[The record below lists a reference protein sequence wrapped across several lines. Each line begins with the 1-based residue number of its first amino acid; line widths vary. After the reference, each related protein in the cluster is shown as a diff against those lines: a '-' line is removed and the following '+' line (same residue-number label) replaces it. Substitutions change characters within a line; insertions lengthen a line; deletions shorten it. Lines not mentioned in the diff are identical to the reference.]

1 MSILMTHNSNL
12 ASNRT
17 HHSPLTTHHFLKSFF
32 LVAFLFLVSFAGIA
46 QKAEHVVLITID
58 GFRPDY
64 YLDRSWKTTNLAQ
77 MMKDGVHANGVNSV
91 FPSMTYPSHTSIIT
105 GVRPAKH
112 GIYFNN
118 MFEPTGSTGKIY
130 WEDSSIKVP
139 TLWTAAKAKGLKTAA
154 LMWPVSAGAPVNF
167 NFSDVGSM
175 GEANREQR
183 AVPSGIVAELK
194 KNLFN
199 DSPRIE
205 YGKDRNIAN
214 IAAYV
219 IKKDKPNLMTIHFF
233 GVDHYSHM
241 EGREGPA
248 VRAAIAHADS
258 SVAVVID
265 ALKSAGIWDKTVFIV
280 TGDHGFMDVTT
291 SVNPNIW
298 LIKEGLITDVKKDEW
313 KAQFYSVSGSGYL
326 YLKDK
331 NDTKTATQVLNMLNN
346 LPAEEK
352 KLFRIID
359 RKQLDKAGANPE
371 VAFAITAENGASLGN
386 AMTGD
391 AVKPRTKGGAHG
403 HFPDFR
409 EIRTGFVAVGPGIR
423 KNSVIEEMNVID
435 IAPYISQVL
444 GLSMPGV
451 EGKVPKALAGK

>member
-1 MSILMTHNSNL
+1 LKRLYLFTILL
-12 ASNRT
+12 FAS
-17 HHSPLTTHHFLKSFF
+17 LIGF
-32 LVAFLFLVSFAGIA
+32 A
-46 QKAEHVVLITID
+46 QKVEHVILVTID

-64 YLDRSWKTTNLAQ
+64 YLDPSWKTPTLAQ
-77 MMKDGVHANGVNSV
+77 MLKDGVHANGVNSV
-91 FPSMTYPSHTSIIT
+91 FPSMTYPSHTSIVT

-112 GIYFNN
+112 GIYFNS
-118 MFEPTGSTGKIY
+118 MFEPNGSTGKIY
-130 WEDSSIKVP
+130 YEDSSIKVP

-154 LMWPVSAGAPVNF
+154 LMWPVSVGAPVNF

-175 GEANREQR
+175 GEKIREER
-183 AVPSGIVAELK
+183 AVPTGIVAELK

-214 IAAYV
+214 IAAYI
-219 IKKDKPNLMTIHFF
+219 IKKDKPNLMTMHFF
-233 GVDHYSHM
+233 GVDHYSHQ

-248 VRAAIAHADS
+248 VSAAIAHADS
-258 SVAVVID
+258 SLAIVID
-265 ALKSAGIWDKTVFIV
+265 AIKSAGIWDKTVFIV

-291 SVNPNIW
+291 SVSPNIW
-298 LIKEGLITDVKKDEW
+298 LIKNGFITDVKKDEW

-331 NDTKTATQVLNMLNN
+331 NDKKTATEVLTMLNN

-352 KLFRIID
+352 KFFKIID

-391 AVKPRTKGGAHG
+391 AVKSRNKGGAHG

-409 EIRTGFVAVGPGIR
+409 EIRTGFVAVGPGI
-423 KNSVIEEMNVID
+423 KKGSVIQEMNVID
-435 IAPYISQVL
+435 IAPYISKLL
-444 GLSMPGV
+444 GLSLPGV
-451 EGKVPKALAGK
+451 EGKIPAALNGK

>member
-1 MSILMTHNSNL
+1 MFT
-12 ASNRT
+12 
-17 HHSPLTTHHFLKSFF
+17 FL
-32 LVAFLFLVSFAGIA
+32 LVASLTGFA
-46 QKAEHVVLITID
+46 QKVEHVILITID

-64 YLDRSWKTTNLAQ
+64 YLDPSWKTPTLAQ
-77 MMKDGVHANGVNSV
+77 MLKDGVHAIGVNSV

-112 GIYFNN
+112 GIYFNG
-118 MFEPTGSTGKIY
+118 MFEPNGSTGKIY

-139 TLWTAAKAKGLKTAA
+139 TFWTAAKAKGLKTAA

-175 GEANREQR
+175 GEKNREER

-219 IKKDKPNLMTIHFF
+219 IKKDKPNVMTIHFF
-233 GVDHYSHM
+233 GVDHYSHQ
-241 EGREGPA
+241 EGRVGPA
-248 VRAAIAHADS
+248 VSAAIAHADS
-258 SVAVVID
+258 SLAIVID
-265 ALKSAGIWDKTVFIV
+265 AIKSAGIWDKTVFIV

-291 SVNPNIW
+291 SVSPNIW
-298 LIKEGLITDVKKDEW
+298 LIKSGFITDVKKDEW

-331 NDTKTATQVLNMLNN
+331 NDKKTAAEVMSMLNN
-346 LPAEEK
+346 LPEEEK
-352 KLFRIID
+352 KFFRIID
-359 RKQLDKAGANPE
+359 RKQLDKVGANPE
-371 VAFAITAENGASLGN
+371 CAFAISAMNGASLGN

-391 AVKPRTKGGAHG
+391 AVKPRNKGGAHG

-409 EIRTGFVAVGPGIR
+409 EIRTGFVAVGPGI
-423 KNSVIEEMNVID
+423 KKGSTIQEMNLID
-435 IAPYISQVL
+435 IAPYVAKLL
-444 GLSMPGV
+444 GLSMPDV
-451 EGKVPKALAGK
+451 EGKIPAVLNGK

>member
-1 MSILMTHNSNL
+1 LRTTCLLTFFLL
-12 ASNRT
+12 AS
-17 HHSPLTTHHFLKSFF
+17 FF
-32 LVAFLFLVSFAGIA
+32 GIA
-46 QKAEHVVLITID
+46 QKAEHVILITID

-64 YLDRSWKTTNLAQ
+64 YLDPSWKTTNITELL
-77 MMKDGVHANGVNSV
+77 KNGVHANGVNSA

-112 GIYFNN
+112 GIYYNG
-118 MFEPTGSTGKIY
+118 MFEPNGSTGKIY

-139 TLWTAAKAKGLKTAA
+139 TIWTAAKAKGLKTAA
-154 LMWPVSAGAPVNF
+154 LMWPVSAGAPANY
-167 NFSDVGSM
+167 NISDVGSM
-175 GEANREQR
+175 GETNREQR
-183 AVPSGIVAELK
+183 ATPSGIVAELK

-199 DSPRIE
+199 DSPRID
-205 YGKDRNIAN
+205 YGQDRNVAS
-214 IAAYV
+214 IAAYI
-219 IKKDKPNLMTIHFF
+219 IKKEKPNLMTIHFF
-233 GVDHYSHM
+233 GVDHYSHQD
-241 EGREGPA
+241 GREGQA
-248 VRAAIAHADS
+248 VRLAVARADS
-258 SVAVVID
+258 SVAIVVD
-265 ALKSAGIWDKTVFIV
+265 AIKAAGIWDKTVFIV

-291 SVNPNIW
+291 SVSPNIW

-331 NDTKTATQVLNMLNN
+331 NDTKTANQVMTLLNN

-359 RKQLDKAGANPE
+359 RKELDKVGANPE
-371 VAFAITAENGASLGN
+371 VAFAISAQNGASLGN

-391 AVKPRTKGGAHG
+391 AVKPRNKGGAHG

-409 EIRTGFVAVGPGIR
+409 EIRTGFVAVGPGIK
-423 KNSVIEEMNVID
+423 KNSVIEEMNLID

-451 EGKVPKALAGK
+451 EGKVPKVLSGK